1 MKQIID
7 MQDILLEIDNYTSL
21 TELTSF
27 GQEIVIRQIVIY
39 VFMAMI
45 IIMCASVCLT
55 VIVKYIYMSL

>member
-45 IIMCASVCLT
+45 DLIKVNFSRF
-55 VIVKYIYMSL
+55 Y